1 MMLALVGLKAN
12 AAMYIIGDAPFGGW
26 NPPVGVEM
34 TLSNDGVTYTYNA
47 TLTSADVWF
56 IFAEAAGNW
65 NDVNANRYDSGMST
79 DMTVY
84 ADVEFTPVKGN
95 TNKSFKFTGTVGET
109 YTITFNPT
117 TMKAKVSG
125 YVAPITE
132 YTYTVAGNNA
142 AIFGEEW
149 NTTLTAN
156 DMTLDETDGLYKL
169 QKDSVEISA
178 GYTLYY
184 KVVQNHSWGT
194 NWGKTPNGDNQDYTF
209 NESGLY
215 NLTFIFD
222 LENEA
227 VSLNAVPIQQGPAV
241 NPLTGELYVL
251 GQVNGNNWNP
261 STGIAM
267 TTTDGNV
274 FTLTDAVITEGDGGY
289 GFFSFTSKLGV
300 DANDWSFLSY
310 RRGALEDGTIVTPDS
325 AAVLAG
331 WGTTGAFKVLPG
343 TYDITVN
350 LSAGTVLLTA
360 KETPQPEVDKVYIM
374 GNIDN
379 HEFVPNQGVEMT
391 YDETNKVYT
400 AEINV
405 HNAPENNLGYFG
417 FTKML
422 AETEDGWA
430 TIAPYRF
437 GPESVGD
444 FEMTEA
450 LLGTNCVLAEEGYES
465 IAIPAGTWTVTVDLV
480 NNTFKVDGTWPTDT
494 VIPEPELDNVYIMG
508 NMEGYTWD
516 AVSGVQMTYDETNKV
531 YTAEINVVNA
541 DGHNVGYIGFTK
553 MLADTTAEDAWAAIA
568 PYRFGPVCD
577 PEAENW
583 VMLEELLGI
592 ECALATDGSYKSI
605 AIPEGTWTVTVDL
618 ENNKFMIDGTW
629 PVDTVVPETPDV
641 YIIGDVNNIGWS
653 ATNGVQMTYNEETQ
667 VYTAAI
673 TTQNQGDLGVAY
685 FGFTKMLADTTAE
698 DAWAAIAPYRFGP
711 VSEGAF
717 TMTENLLGVE
727 CNLATDGSYNSIAIP
742 EGTWTVTV
750 DLVNNKFMI
759 DGTWPVDTV
768 VPEPYTGDLYILGEV
783 NGNGWAPN
791 TGVQMTYDAETALF
805 TAQVTAEAQNFDEE
819 LQANYS
825 YFSFTKLL
833 AETADD
839 WAAIAS
845 SRMGAVAD
853 GNFLVTD
860 EYLGQELSLTNGEV
874 AFKVPSGYTYDIT
887 VSVDEMYVIINKVEW
902 ELGDVNHDHF
912 VDVADV
918 TALIAYILGND
929 PERFFTTE
937 ANVDGDEQNSY
948 DVGDVTALIAKI
960 LAN

>member
-1 MMLALVGLKAN
+1 MKKLTLILFMMLALVGFNAN
-12 AAMYIIGDAPFGGW
+12 AAMYIVGNDPFGGW
-26 NPPVGVEM
+26 NEPGLGVEM
-34 TLSNDGVTYTYNA
+34 TFLADGQTYSYDFTLPGTSPNEA
-47 TLTSADVWF
+47 TVYF
-56 IFAEAAGNW
+56 IFSTGHDTW
-65 NDVNANRYDSGMST
+65 NSVNAGRYDSGMST

-84 ADVEFTPVKGN
+84 ADVEFTPVQGN
-95 TNKSFKFTGTVGET
+95 TNKSFKFTGTAGET
-109 YTITFNPT
+109 YTVTFNPT

-125 YVAPITE
+125 YVAPVTE
-132 YTYTVAGNNA
+132 YTYTVAGNSA

-149 NTTLTAN
+149 NTTLAAN

-178 GYTLYY
+178 GFTLKY

-194 NWGKTPNGDNQDYTF
+194 NWGKTPGGDDQDYTF

-227 VSLNAVPIQQGPAV
+227 VSLNPVPIQQGPAV

-274 FTLTDAVITEGDGGY
+274 FTLTNAVITEGDGGY

-325 AAVLAG
+325 VAELAG
-331 WGTTGAFKVLPG
+331 WGTTDAFKVLPG
-343 TYDITVN
+343 TYDMVVN
-350 LSAGTVLLTA
+350 LSANTVLLTA
-360 KETPQPEVDKVYIM
+360 VETPQPEVDKVYIM
-374 GNIDN
+374 GNVNEYTWDAI
-379 HEFVPNQGVEMT
+379 HGVEMT

-400 AEINV
+400 AEVNV
-405 HNAPENNLGYFG
+405 YNAEGNDKGFFG

-422 AETEDGWA
+422 ADAESETDVWAQIEPYRFGPMSEGDFVMTEELLGVACELAEEGYPSIGIPAGTWTVTVDLVSNTFTINGTWPSDTVVPEPTEEVYIIGDVNNIGWSA
-430 TIAPYRF
+430 TEGVQMTYDETNAVYTAEITTQTQGELGVAYFGFTKKLADAELETDVWQQIAPYRF
-437 GPESVGD
+437 GPVSEGAFV
-444 FEMTEA
+444 MTQE
-450 LLGTNCVLAEEGYES
+450 LLGTNCALATDSSYNS

-480 NNTFKVDGTWPTDT
+480 
-494 VIPEPELDNVYIMG
+494 
-508 NMEGYTWD
+508 
-516 AVSGVQMTYDETNKV
+516 
-531 YTAEINVVNA
+531 
-541 DGHNVGYIGFTK
+541 H
-553 MLADTTAEDAWAAIA
+553 
-568 PYRFGPVCD
+568 
-577 PEAENW
+577 
-583 VMLEELLGI
+583 
-592 ECALATDGSYKSI
+592 
-605 AIPEGTWTVTVDL
+605 
-618 ENNKFMIDGTW
+618 
-629 PVDTVVPETPDV
+629 
-641 YIIGDVNNIGWS
+641 
-653 ATNGVQMTYNEETQ
+653 
-667 VYTAAI
+667 
-673 TTQNQGDLGVAY
+673 
-685 FGFTKMLADTTAE
+685 
-698 DAWAAIAPYRFGP
+698 
-711 VSEGAF
+711 
-717 TMTENLLGVE
+717 
-727 CNLATDGSYNSIAIP
+727 
-742 EGTWTVTV
+742 
-750 DLVNNKFMI
+750 NKFMI

-791 TGVQMTYDAETALF
+791 TGVQMTYNAETALF
-805 TAQVTAEAQNFDEE
+805 TAQVTAEAQNFDEA

-839 WAAIAS
+839 WGAIAG

-853 GNFLVTD
+853 GDFLVTD
-860 EYLGQELSLTNGEV
+860 EQLNKQLSLTNGEK

-887 VSVDEMYVIINKVEW
+887 VSVDETYVIINKVEW
-902 ELGDVNHDHF
+902 ELGDVNHDHT
-912 VDVADV
+912 VDVGDV

-929 PERFFTTE
+929 PGSFFTTE
-937 ANVDGDEQNSY
+937 ANVDGDAENSY